1 MYLILSLIGKTFVH
15 RENFLIDV
23 ILLIASDKVLYLD
36 ACHKNF
42 LTKCVLHQ
50 EKQTLL
56 HKKHLLLRG
65 SFPINDIPTFIIGWI
80 AEAYDLPYLDNE

>member
-1 MYLILSLIGKTFVH
+1 MLYYICINSIGQSAIPG
-15 RENFLIDV
+15 RI
-23 ILLIASDKVLYLD
+23 
-36 ACHKNF
+36 CHKNF
-42 LTKCVLHQ
+42 LTKCALHQ

-65 SFPINDIPTFIIGWI
+65 SFPINDIQTFIIGWI